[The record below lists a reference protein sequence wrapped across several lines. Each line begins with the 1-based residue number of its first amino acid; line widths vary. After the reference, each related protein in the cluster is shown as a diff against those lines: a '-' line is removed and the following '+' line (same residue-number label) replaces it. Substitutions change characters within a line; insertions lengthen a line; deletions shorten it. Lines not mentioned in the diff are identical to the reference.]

1 MKRRYDV
8 HPFPKHPLLRRHLF
22 HLFLFLPRATK
33 YIYVCVRAARTNE
46 LEFSKG
52 RPLDDDRTPYGLT
65 PFTPFERVPSPLS
78 SGREVLHSAEGS
90 DPRRVDRWGAYL
102 RRRLSS
108 HISATLFQPRARVFV
123 SACMTT
129 GVFLASADSFS
140 APLPCEHRPF
150 HRGRTAKEKNYSN
163 KPTGAPCHAG
173 VIVAESVLRLW
184 DGSIITYYY

>member
-1 MKRRYDV
+1 M
-8 HPFPKHPLLRRHLF
+8 
-22 HLFLFLPRATK
+22 
-33 YIYVCVRAARTNE
+33 CVRAARTNE

-123 SACMTT
+123 NACMTT
-129 GVFLASADSFS
+129 GVFLALADSFS
-140 APLPCEHRPF
+140 APSHANTAHFIGGEPLKRKIIAINQPVHRVT
-150 HRGRTAKEKNYSN
+150 RG
-163 KPTGAPCHAG
+163 
-173 VIVAESVLRLW
+173 
-184 DGSIITYYY
+184 